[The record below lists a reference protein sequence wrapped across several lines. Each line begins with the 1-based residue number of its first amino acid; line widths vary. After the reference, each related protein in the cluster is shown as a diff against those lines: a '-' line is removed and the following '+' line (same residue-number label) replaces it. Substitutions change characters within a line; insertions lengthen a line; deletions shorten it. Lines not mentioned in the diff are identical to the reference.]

1 MNSDGTVYQFGGIM
15 MRMANDVKEFWFGE
29 FAALGQSDKIVLGA
43 WFPIF
48 SQYPIPARSSLIIN
62 RKCIISSLQYS
73 VLAKEALSLTLGKMV
88 TLPQA
93 PPIKEEKLAGED

>member
-1 MNSDGTVYQFGGIM
+1 
-15 MRMANDVKEFWFGE
+15 
-29 FAALGQSDKIVLGA
+29 
-43 WFPIF
+43 
-48 SQYPIPARSSLIIN
+48 
-62 RKCIISSLQYS
+62 